1 MRCINSPDGV
11 TIPEPPSYNPP
22 DCVDT
27 AEVLLV
33 RLTAGDSLEVKE
45 YVTGEGG
52 AVHGLSL
59 CMAASQYKELP
70 VGLESL
76 LVTHR

>member
-1 MRCINSPDGV
+1 M
-11 TIPEPPSYNPP
+11 
-22 DCVDT
+22 
-27 AEVLLV
+27 